1 MGEGA
6 VLFRLMPRGVESDM
20 KAIGEGVRTAMP
32 VGARIR
38 GMQVKDIAYG
48 LRALLV
54 SVVMSDAGG
63 ILQATEEALAK
74 VPDVESVE
82 VMEEGLL

>member
-1 MGEGA
+1 MGQVA
-6 VLFRLMPRGVESDM
+6 VLFRMMPRSVDTDM
-20 KAIGEGVRTAMP
+20 RAMAEAVRTVLP
-32 VGARIR
+32 SGVQLR

-48 LRALLV
+48 LKALLL

-63 ILQATEEALAK
+63 ILQSTEEALAK
-74 VPDVESVE
+74 VPHVESVE